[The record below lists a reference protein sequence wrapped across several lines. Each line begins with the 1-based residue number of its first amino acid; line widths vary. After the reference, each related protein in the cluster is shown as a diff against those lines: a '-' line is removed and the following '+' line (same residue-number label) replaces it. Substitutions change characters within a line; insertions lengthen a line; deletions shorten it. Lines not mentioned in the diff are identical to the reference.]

1 MACAIV
7 GGYTLDCKDAVG
19 GIKNIYITEL
29 ANITAV
35 AENASG
41 YVTAITKSSGKK
53 YFKYALEPRFANSVT
68 DNIQSD
74 LKVGTVAYE
83 QNITANFTKMN
94 YETSFLLQQVI
105 KNRTSIIVE
114 TQDSKYFLFGKVN
127 GMEVNGGSKASG
139 AAMNEFNGYN
149 ITFQGMEATFS
160 QEVDPSI
167 IAALQV

>member
-1 MACAIV
+1 
-7 GGYTLDCKDAVG
+7 
-19 GIKNIYITEL
+19 
-29 ANITAV
+29 
-35 AENASG
+35 
-41 YVTAITKSSGKK
+41 
-53 YFKYALEPRFANSVT
+53 
-68 DNIQSD
+68 
-74 LKVGTVAYE
+74 
-83 QNITANFTKMN
+83 MN